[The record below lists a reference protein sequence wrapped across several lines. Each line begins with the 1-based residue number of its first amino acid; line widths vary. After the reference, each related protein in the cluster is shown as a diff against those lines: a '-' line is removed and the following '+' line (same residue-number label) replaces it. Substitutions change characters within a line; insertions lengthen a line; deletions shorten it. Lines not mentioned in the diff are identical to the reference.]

1 MFQHAA
7 SYNGYLTELCQAA
20 HADEADSIGNKLF
33 PAVGVRTAVGTYK
46 KRDIGNAFRV
56 YRTALARGNSPTR
69 IDTNATDG
77 FYNCRPHALEV
88 GTWKFDADQD
98 DGGEEE
104 RESNLQDLISSQLVT
119 REVEAVTIWKAGV
132 PVTAGSGNW
141 TSTAGQKANIIQELD
156 NLALTIQAAIG
167 RKPTHLILGLKA
179 WVIMKNHPFFLNRL
193 QGLELTASLD
203 ILKNMLVFPDI
214 DVSLASM
221 PYQPAARGKSG
232 KMQGIMG
239 SDIFMFY
246 SQDAPTRN
254 DMSAAKDFTLE
265 PSGPEILSEE
275 RTLEVV
281 DMMYWSTHRK
291 VTNPAAAARIEVS

>member
-1 MFQHAA
+1 
-7 SYNGYLTELCQAA
+7 
-20 HADEADSIGNKLF
+20 
-33 PAVGVRTAVGTYK
+33 
-46 KRDIGNAFRV
+46 
-56 YRTALARGNSPTR
+56 
-69 IDTNATDG
+69 
-77 FYNCRPHALEV
+77 
-88 GTWKFDADQD
+88 
-98 DGGEEE
+98 
-104 RESNLQDLISSQLVT
+104 
-119 REVEAVTIWKAGV
+119 
-132 PVTAGSGNW
+132 
-141 TSTAGQKANIIQELD
+141 
-156 NLALTIQAAIG
+156 
-167 RKPTHLILGLKA
+167 
-179 WVIMKNHPFFLNRL
+179 MKNHPFFLNRL

-254 DMSAAKDFTLE
+254 DMSA
-265 PSGPEILSEE
+265 
-275 RTLEVV
+275 V